1 MNNPDDKITQLNNIS
16 NEEHFSA
23 LFLRELKA
31 AFENMG
37 RKTKDVIDE
46 NNVGFDVLPK
56 NQKYEQ

>member
-1 MNNPDDKITQLNNIS
+1 MNNQDDKITPLDNIP
-16 NEEHFSA
+16 NEEHLSA
-23 LFLRELKA
+23 LFLQELKA